1 MSFIKLLNY
10 IIDKIIDLSAI
21 LGSVILAGITLLV
34 GSDVIMRYFF
44 NRPIENVFEI
54 SEHSLVFITFLVAPW
69 VLKKDQHVK
78 MDGILNQ
85 FNKKTQSLIST
96 ITSIIGAIVCLLLF
110 IYGFQGTWD
119 YFQRD
124 LSFPGGMR
132 IKQYPILSVIVLSYI
147 MLSIQFIRRSHGFF
161 KMWSKYKNES

>member
-1 MSFIKLLNY
+1 MNFIKFLNY
-10 IIDKIIDLSAI
+10 FIDKIIDLTAV
-21 LGSVILAGITLLV
+21 LGAVVLAGITLLV

-44 NRPIENVFEI
+44 NRPIGNAFEI

-78 MDGILNQ
+78 MDGILRHFDKKNQ
-85 FNKKTQSLIST
+85 LLINI
-96 ITSIIGAIVCLLLF
+96 ITSFIGSIVCLILF
-110 IYGFQGTWD
+110 IYGIQGTWD
-119 YFQRD
+119 YFQRG

-147 MLSIQFIRRSHGFF
+147 MLSIQFIRRGHSLF
-161 KMWSKYKNES
+161 KMWRK